1 MKVFSRLS
9 ICLIFLFAGM
19 FPGYAQKKQITVAD
33 LYKDYTFLAQD
44 VPGFASMEDGRYYSE
59 IDASG
64 NLVKK
69 SFASGL
75 TAAILIRADEIHTSD
90 GMPVSLEKYSLS
102 PDESKVLIKTDV
114 RQIYRYSSITT
125 AYVFDLETRKLTQ
138 VSAQPVES
146 PVFSPDG
153 KKIAFVQHNDLFCLD
168 LTTGKITQ
176 ITSDGEKNH
185 IINGKCDWV
194 YEEEFGFTTAFQ
206 WSPDGKQLA
215 YYRFDE
221 SRVPV
226 YTIPIYN
233 SNQVYPSLYTYKYP
247 KAGEPNSQVS
257 VRVFDFATES
267 TQSMKLG
274 ENTDQ
279 YIPRIKWTS
288 SSNELCVYRMNRLQN
303 KLELLLCNSE
313 TGGAHVLYT
322 DTAKWYIEET
332 LFDDLFFLKDGQ
344 HFIIMNEDDGWQHLY
359 LYDLEGKKIRKL
371 TEGQWDV
378 DKVAGIDEKNDKIYY
393 TAARPSP
400 MERQLYSVDFRG
412 HNTKEITH
420 EPGWHSIQFNAD
432 HTFFLDNY
440 STINTPPVYTVRDA
454 EGKAVRRLEDNHSLQ
469 ARMAQYVL
477 SKAKFMQVPASDST
491 ALNAWMLLP
500 PDFDS
505 TKKYPVLFMNY
516 GGPGSQSVIDQ
527 WGTVDFWQQLLAERG
542 YIIVC
547 VDNTGTGFRG
557 AAFKKEKTYLQ
568 LGWTEIHDQ
577 MHVASWLGRHLS
589 YVDASR
595 IGHWGWSFGGL
606 LSALAITVGS
616 DVFHMAIS
624 VAPVTDWRYYDDIY
638 TERFMRTPAENPRG
652 YKLTSPIQYADRMKG
667 KYLLIHGTADD
678 NVHFQNSIMFSEAL
692 IQADKNFQQAYY
704 PNKNHGIYGGET
716 RFQLYTR
723 MTDFI
728 LNNL

>member
-1 MKVFSRLS
+1 ML
-9 ICLIFLFAGM
+9 
-19 FPGYAQKKQITVAD
+19 YAQKKQIAVAD
-33 LYKDYTFLAQD
+33 LYKDYTFRVQD
-44 VPGFASMEDGRYYSE
+44 VPGFTSMRDGRYYSE

-69 SFASGL
+69 NFASGL
-75 TAAILIRADEIHTSD
+75 TAAILVRADEIHTGD
-90 GMPVSLEKYSLS
+90 GTPLNLQRYTLS
-102 PDESKVLIKTDV
+102 PDESKVLIKTEV
-114 RQIYRYSSITT
+114 HPIYRYSSTT
-125 AYVFDLETRKLTQ
+125 IPFVFDLDTRKLTR
-138 VSAQPVES
+138 VSVQPVQN

-153 KKIAFVQHNDLFCLD
+153 QKIAFVRQNDLFCLD
-168 LTTGKITQ
+168 LTTGKTIR
-176 ITSDGEKNH
+176 ITSDGKKNQ

-206 WSPDGKQLA
+206 WSPDGHKLA

-221 SRVPV
+221 SRVPT
-226 YTIPIYN
+226 YTIPLYR
-233 SNQVYPSLYTYKYP
+233 STQLYPNLYTYKYP
-247 KAGEPNSQVS
+247 KAGEPNSKVS
-257 VRVFDFATES
+257 VHVFDFASGKTA
-267 TQSMKLG
+267 SMELG
-274 ENTDQ
+274 ADTDQ
-279 YIPRIKWTS
+279 YIPRIKWTNS
-288 SSNELCVYRMNRLQN
+288 TDELCVYRMNRLQN
-303 KLELLLCNSE
+303 KLELLLCNSQ
-313 TGGAHVLYT
+313 TGNSHVLYT
-322 DTAKWYIEET
+322 DTARWYIEET

-359 LYDLEGKKIRKL
+359 LYGMDGRKVRKL
-371 TEGQWDV
+371 TEGHWDV
-378 DKVAGIDEKNDKIYY
+378 DAVAGIDEKNDKVYY
-393 TAARPSP
+393 TAARPTP
-400 MERQLYSVDFRG
+400 MERQLYSVDLRG
-412 HNTKEITH
+412 HNTQQITH
-420 EPGWHSIQFNAD
+420 EAGWHSIQFNAD

-440 STINTPPVYTVRDA
+440 STINTPPTYTIRDA
-454 EGKAVRRLEDNHSLQ
+454 AGKPVRRLEDNHVLR
-469 ARMAQYVL
+469 ARMTQYAL
-477 SKAKFMQVPASDST
+477 SKARFMQVPASDST

-505 TKKYPVLFMNY
+505 TKQYPVLFMNY
-516 GGPGSQSVIDQ
+516 GGPGSQSVTDQ

-542 YIIVC
+542 YIIMC

-577 MHVASWLGRHLS
+577 MHVASWMGKHFP

-624 VAPVTDWRYYDDIY
+624 VAPVTDWRYYDNIY

-652 YKLTSPIQYADRMKG
+652 YRLTSPIRYADRMKG

-678 NVHFQNSIMFSEAL
+678 NVHFQNSIMLSEAL

-728 LNNL
+728 VNNL